1 MRIIIVDD
9 EIKAL
14 QLFLSQI
21 VDFDLEYH
29 FFKDDKKSILDFV
42 KKNETSGAFLD
53 INMPNING
61 MQLAKELVAIDKDIK
76 IVFVTG
82 LNIAMKDI
90 PDDLKNNVVDI
101 VYKPYTVDNLEKD
114 LRIISQKKPT
124 LKVTMFNSFD
134 CFINNHI
141 VTFSS
146 SKSKELFAL
155 LLALNGKSLT
165 MSQAI
170 TCLWP
175 DKDIEKAKVL
185 YRDAVWRLRST
196 LEEIEFPCIDFQRAL
211 LVLDKSNIKCDNY
224 DFLNGK
230 KKIANEAFLQ
240 SYDWSYD
247 FESEIALINQER
259 K

>member
-1 MRIIIVDD
+1 MVNFNPSICVLVHDSYIPETYDKTIAYYDA
-9 EIKAL
+9 IKNKG
-14 QLFLSQI
+14 QKCKF
-21 VDFDLEYH
+21 
-29 FFKDDKKSILDFV
+29 ILV
-42 KKNETSGAFLD
+42 
-53 INMPNING
+53 
-61 MQLAKELVAIDKDIK
+61 Q
-76 IVFVTG
+76 
-82 LNIAMKDI
+82 
-90 PDDLKNNVVDI
+90 
-101 VYKPYTVDNLEKD
+101 VDNLEKD

-196 LEEIEFPCIDFQRAL
+196 LEEIEFPCVDFQRAL
-211 LVLDKSNIKCDNY
+211 LVLDKSNIKCDYY